1 MRIMEQL
8 FIEFCLHSLQLEN
21 CARPAIITKDLSM
34 IIYGRDARTGPRS
47 LKHLFSGQY
56 RNPEA
61 NRLSG
66 VYELSLRR
74 ASEAGSPGRT
84 VLVCR
89 DERLYR
95 FFTQC
100 YPFFCCYQEFML
112 RIVCVVLPFHDF
124 FVMQIFR
131 YCFLYLKHLLLF
143 ALHLL

>member
-1 MRIMEQL
+1 
-8 FIEFCLHSLQLEN
+8 
-21 CARPAIITKDLSM
+21 M

-89 DERLYR
+89 HVAAESIVPGFTITQRLISCLRAYLNDL
-95 FFTQC
+95 
-100 YPFFCCYQEFML
+100 FML
-112 RIVCVVLPFHDF
+112 AFKLKLVTVSCIRIL
-124 FVMQIFR
+124 
-131 YCFLYLKHLLLF
+131 CF
-143 ALHLL
+143 AWI

>member
-1 MRIMEQL
+1 
-8 FIEFCLHSLQLEN
+8 
-21 CARPAIITKDLSM
+21 M

-89 DERLYR
+89 AVEKGEEMNAY
-95 FFTQC
+95 
-100 YPFFCCYQEFML
+100 M
-112 RIVCVVLPFHDF
+112 ISVVPYY
-124 FVMQIFR
+124 IFES
-131 YCFLYLKHLLLF
+131 
-143 ALHLL
+143 